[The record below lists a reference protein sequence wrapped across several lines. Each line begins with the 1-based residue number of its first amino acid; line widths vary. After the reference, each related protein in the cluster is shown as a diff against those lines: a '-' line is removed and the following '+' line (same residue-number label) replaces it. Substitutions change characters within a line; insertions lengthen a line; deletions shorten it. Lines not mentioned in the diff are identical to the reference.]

1 MSNNLRYETL
11 QIHAGQEVEAT
22 TNSRAVPLYQTT
34 AYTFNDSKHA
44 ADLFGLK
51 AFGNIYTR
59 LMNPTNDVFEHIW
72 YLQWYKHALLDLRI
86 SPLFQPDIFYPGG
99 WDLAFASLPPLFPAI
114 LAPVTS
120 VMGPVVTYN
129 LLLLIST
136 VAAAYGV
143 YLLVSAM
150 GGTVL
155 GGIFSGL
162 LYGGLRIH

>member
-59 LMNPTNDVFEHIW
+59 LMNPTNDVFEKRMPHW
-72 YLQWYKHALLDLRI
+72 KVELQLL
-86 SPLFQPDIFYPGG
+86 QPDQDRQLNF
-99 WDLAFASLPPLFPAI
+99 W
-114 LAPVTS
+114 
-120 VMGPVVTYN
+120 
-129 LLLLIST
+129 
-136 VAAAYGV
+136 
-143 YLLVSAM
+143 
-150 GGTVL
+150 
-155 GGIFSGL
+155 
-162 LYGGLRIH
+162 H